1 MPDNELQT
9 LFLFI
14 LMIALLWTVSRRMNA
29 VVLTLFDQV
38 AIFSFDGFVPVHRIL
53 LASLTA

>member
-1 MPDNELQT
+1 
-9 LFLFI
+9 
-14 LMIALLWTVSRRMNA
+14 MIVLLWAVSRRMNA
-29 VVLTLFDQV
+29 VVLMLFDQV

>member
-14 LMIALLWTVSRRMNA
+14 LMIVLLWAVSRRMNA
-29 VVLTLFDQV
+29 VVLMLFDQV
-38 AIFSFDGFVPVHRIL
+38 AIFSFDSFVSVHRIL